1 MSQSIVSALGAGS
14 GIDTTALV
22 SSLVDVEK
30 SATQTRIDTRR
41 TDTETQISDFGLL
54 SSALSVLQDAAQNL
68 NDPDTFNS
76 KSASFTDSTAFIP
89 VSLDPETQAG
99 NYTFEISQL
108 AQAQSLSSEAV
119 LSSPSDTVGEGTLT
133 FEFGNWDIVAVAPG
147 DPPADPTTF
156 TSGDT
161 PTVTITI
168 DSTNNSLTGLA
179 KAINDADFGVQAS
192 VINDGS
198 GHRLVTRAASG
209 VDNQLRITAA
219 ESGGSPSDTDNTGLS
234 RFAFNESAFQ
244 LDQNQIG
251 QDAALTVNGL
261 AVTRDTNTIDDVI
274 DGFEFSLA
282 SVTADGESVSVT
294 IDEDRDSG
302 ETAVRDFFE
311 AYNTFLEVLEPI
323 TGFNEETEAFG
334 SLANDSLAKSI
345 PSQIRQLLVGTVTGL
360 NSDFTSLTNIGIRTE
375 LDGTLSIDETD
386 FTAAISDNYD
396 LFKNIFIP
404 VTESSSDQIII
415 NSTGDN
421 TAAGEYAVVISQP
434 PTKGG
439 IAGVD
444 TADSLLAD
452 LATEAETS
460 AVLIGSAPTATLS
473 DFAASSGRFTA
484 SAATLP
490 LDLANQGAG
499 VADYDF
505 TLTVDGETS
514 DANIS
519 LPVAD
524 YADYDAIATALQT
537 AVNNDAN
544 LSGVTVTYDTDHFVF
559 SSSSAGAASTVAI
572 TAVGAS
578 ANDLGIATGS
588 STSGTGGAND
598 YDFTIA
604 VDGTTS
610 GNISITPG
618 SFASFDDVAVHLT
631 TQINA
636 DPTLAGAGADV
647 TVTHDGSA
655 FVVTSN
661 STGASSAIANAA
673 AVGSEAATLGITA
686 GTATQGAIT
695 GGSADEYDFSVTV
708 NGTTSGTI
716 NLASGNYADKN
727 AIAIEI
733 QNKINADSLLAAA
746 GTSVDVTYDSDN
758 DAFSITSRLYGS
770 NSTVSVTDIGG
781 SAADLGLSG
790 GLSSTGIN
798 VAGTVNGVAAFGTG
812 NVLLP
817 ALGEPG
823 ESLGLIIGENATS
836 ATINFSRGFSGQLDL
851 LIEQFLDSNNGV
863 ISLREDS
870 LNNNLDGFDE
880 DQSSLDRRIE
890 AFEERLTSQFIAMEA
905 IVRSLQDSSSFL
917 ESTLGSLLDS
927 LNSNN

>member
-1 MSQSIVSALGAGS
+1 MSQNIVSALGAGS

-22 SSLVDVEK
+22 SSLVDVER
-30 SATQTRIDTRR
+30 SATQTRIDTKR
-41 TDTETQISDFGLL
+41 TDTETQISDFGLV
-54 SSALSVLQDAAQNL
+54 SSALSVLQDAAESL
-68 NDPDTFNS
+68 NNPDTFNS

-99 NYTFEISQL
+99 NYTFDISQL

-133 FEFGNWDIVAVAPG
+133 FEFGSWDEVV
-147 DPPADPTTF
+147 PPADPSTF
-156 TSGDT
+156 TASDT
-161 PTVTITI
+161 PAVTITI

-209 VDNQLRITAA
+209 ADNQLRIIAA

-251 QDAALTVNGL
+251 QDAELTVNGL

-282 SVTADGESVSVT
+282 SVTGVGESVSVT
-294 IDEDRDSG
+294 IDEDKSSG

-311 AYNTFLEVLEPI
+311 AYNVFLEVMEPI
-323 TGFNEETEAFG
+323 TGFNEETDDFG

-360 NSDFTSLTNIGIRTE
+360 SSDFSSLTNIGIRTE

-404 VTESSSDQIII
+404 VTESSSDQITI

-439 IAGVD
+439 LAGVD
-444 TADSLLAD
+444 MADSLLAD
-452 LATEAETS
+452 LAAEAETS
-460 AVLIGSAPTATLS
+460 AVLTGAAPTATLS
-473 DFAASSGRFTA
+473 DFVASSGRFTTG
-484 SAATLP
+484 AATLP
-490 LDLANQGAG
+490 LDLANQSAGAT
-499 VADYDF
+499 DYDF
-505 TLTVDGETS
+505 TLTVDGVAS

-524 YADYDAIATALQT
+524 YADYDAMAAALQT
-537 AVNNDAN
+537 AVNSDAN
-544 LSGVTVTYDTDHFVF
+544 LSGVTVVYDTDHFVF
-559 SSSSAGAASTVAI
+559 SASSTGAASTVVMA
-572 TAVGAS
+572 AVGGS

-610 GNISITPG
+610 GNISITPD
-618 SFASFDDVAVHLT
+618 SYASFDDVAAHLT

-636 DPTLAGAGADV
+636 DPTLTGAGADV

-661 STGASSAIANAA
+661 ATGVSSTIANAT

-686 GTATQGAIT
+686 GTATQGAAT

-716 NLASGNYADKN
+716 SLAAGNYADKD
-727 AIAIEI
+727 AVAIEI
-733 QNKINADSLLAAA
+733 QNKINADTLLAAA
-746 GTSVDVTYDSDN
+746 GTSVDVAYDSDN
-758 DAFSITSRLYGS
+758 DTFSITSRLYGS
-770 NSTVSVTDIGG
+770 SSTVSVTDIGG
-781 SAADLGLSG
+781 NATDLGLSG
-790 GLSSTGIN
+790 GVSSTGVN
-798 VAGTVNGVAAFGTG
+798 VAGTIDGVAAFGTG

-823 ESLGLIIGENATS
+823 ESMGLIIGENATS
-836 ATINFSRGFSGQLDL
+836 ATLNFSRGFSGQLDL
-851 LIEQFLDSNNGV
+851 LIEQFLDDNNGV

-870 LNNNLDGFDE
+870 LNDNLDGFDE
-880 DQSSLDRRIE
+880 DQTSLDRRIE
-890 AFEERLTSQFIAMEA
+890 AYEERLTSQFIAMEA